1 MLLKNEWYVMQS
13 QSRTGNSREIKGG
26 MGWGPVQKS
35 YVTPCLD
42 PVSIISTATTTTDS
56 DTATIPATT
65 TAAIATTVTLSA
77 IRELKQEKFSSCC
90 QQTDVIL
97 KQR

>member
-1 MLLKNEWYVMQS
+1 
-13 QSRTGNSREIKGG
+13 
-26 MGWGPVQKS
+26 MGWGPLQKA

-42 PVSIISTATTTTDS
+42 PVSIISTVTTTTTTTDP

-77 IRELKQEKFSSCC
+77 IRELKQEQFSSCC

-97 KQR
+97 KQK